1 MIGQVL
7 TGGAGG
13 IGAFDFEEFSGAHI
27 VEESVDRNGFG
38 DERVIADAGDVVEDS
53 LFLVAD
59 GEPLDVFTGAG
70 AGAFADVLKT
80 LGSESG
86 GFQAGGQQT
95 AHDIVGE
102 KFHAAIGVVNDE
114 EFAGAEQFV
123 ADDERADG
131 VVAGSTAG
139 VADDVGVAFG
149 EACILGGIETSV
161 HAGENGEAAGG
172 RQSEFALLTEIG
184 AVNLIRF
191 QHFRQSFAHNIF
203 PLFADVNR
211 PMEGEK
217 VWRRE
222 AESNRR

>member
-13 IGAFDFEEFSGAHI
+13 FGAFDFEEFSGAHI
-27 VEESVDRNGFG
+27 VEEAVDRNGFG

-70 AGAFADVLKT
+70 AWAFADVLKT

-86 GFQAGGQQT
+86 GFQAGGQQI

-102 KFHAAIGVVNDE
+102 KFHTAIGVVNDE

-123 ADDERADG
+123 ADDELADG
-131 VVAGSTAG
+131 VS
-139 VADDVGVAFG
+139 FG
-149 EACILGGIETSV
+149 EAFILGGIETSV
-161 HAGENGEAAGG
+161 HASENGEAAGG

-191 QHFRQSFAHNIF
+191 QHF
-203 PLFADVNR
+203 
-211 PMEGEK
+211 
-217 VWRRE
+217 
-222 AESNRR
+222 